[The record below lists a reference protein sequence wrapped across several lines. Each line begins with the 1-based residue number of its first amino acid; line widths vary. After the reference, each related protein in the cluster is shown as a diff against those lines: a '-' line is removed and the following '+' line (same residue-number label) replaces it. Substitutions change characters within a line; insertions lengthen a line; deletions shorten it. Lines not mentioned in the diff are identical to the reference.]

1 MVKPGGAFCFNPYNY
16 TIKGVA
22 GGNTIL
28 RDWCGLSGTTFS
40 TPIKSVKVLWQT
52 LEDGDLGDP
61 ALGVVNKY
69 APQVPAEDDHT
80 NIVEL
85 KNGDSLTDARIYCR
99 VVPNTT
105 GGSGLI
111 AAYDGENGTGNIL
124 WSWHVWVTDYSPSAT
139 TDATILS
146 PDNQRILKL
155 QNGATS

>member
-1 MVKPGGAFCFNPYNY
+1 M
-16 TIKGVA
+16 
-22 GGNTIL
+22 

-85 KNGDSLTDARIYCR
+85 KNGDSSRMPVSTAVSLRTPREA
-99 VVPNTT
+99 V
-105 GGSGLI
+105 
-111 AAYDGENGTGNIL
+111 A
-124 WSWHVWVTDYSPSAT
+124 
-139 TDATILS
+139 LS
-146 PDNQRILKL
+146 PPTMARTERAISF
-155 QNGATS
+155 GAGMCG